1 MPSKTGSW
9 IILAGAVL
17 AVAGFCVLPAAL
29 GENGDKNLLGL
40 GASIFSL
47 GALTMAAGV
56 YLKAPLVVSKR
67 AAKQAEEN
75 AAARPVRGGCDRC
88 QSEAP
93 AIHCKVHNVHLCGTC
108 LAEHYDFRACVYV
121 PSTRRAT
128 AVKAMAAR
136 AK

>member
-47 GALTMAAGV
+47 GALTMAAGF
-56 YLKAPLVVSKR
+56 
-67 AAKQAEEN
+67 
-75 AAARPVRGGCDRC
+75 
-88 QSEAP
+88 
-93 AIHCKVHNVHLCGTC
+93 I
-108 LAEHYDFRACVYV
+108 
-121 PSTRRAT
+121 
-128 AVKAMAAR
+128 
-136 AK
+136 